1 MRKPVVAQEAIE
13 TILDL
18 TQTLDGDG

>member
-18 TQTLDGDG
+18 TQMLDGDG